1 MKIFKQLSFYSL
13 LILFGATL
21 ITSCSTS
28 NDVVTNSVIQK
39 RKYRS
44 GYFVNKKSDKGTK
57 VVAMTTVERA
67 DIALEKSS
75 TQSEVISIPECKTKL
90 KTIEKVAERFAQ
102 THDKR
107 RAKENAN
114 TTREQRDLKRTSADF
129 TTEIAT
135 TALVQQRA
143 MDENLKMAII
153 FAAISTGTSILASIL
168 YFITLNTL
176 IYYLLLLMALALFAY
191 AVYRLVLFFMEL

>member
-1 MKIFKQLSFYSL
+1 MKTFKQLSFYSL

-39 RKYRS
+39 RKYRA
-44 GYFVNKKSDKGTK
+44 GYFVNKKSDKVTK

-75 TQSEVISIPECKTKL
+75 TQSEVISIPESKTKL

-107 RAKENAN
+107 QAKENAN
-114 TTREQRDLKRTSADF
+114 TTREQCDVKRTSADF

-153 FAAISTGTSILASIL
+153 FAAISTGVSILASIL
-168 YFITLNTL
+168 YLITSNIL